1 MTTVKNLK
9 ADISSIS
16 LSSEWLEE
24 LWIACATRSV
34 KYCYWPESS
43 TQGCILVLTSL
54 CDFQVDVTRW
64 YLWKLADNFEIL
76 QIILKSWKWFQTNCT
91 TLQSTSFST
100 VSSHKLLV
108 ILSLIWLAN
117 NFLLKFNCVTINQ
130 ILFQIII
137 LHYSKRRH

>member
-24 LWIACATRSV
+24 LWIACATIRSV

-43 TQGCILVLTSL
+43 TQGCTLVLTSL

-64 YLWKLADNFEIL
+64 YLWKLADDFEIL

-91 TLQSTSFST
+91 TLQSISFST

-108 ILSLIWLAN
+108 ILSLIWLAMVISYLSLTVWPLIKYY
-117 NFLLKFNCVTINQ
+117 FKL
-130 ILFQIII
+130 
-137 LHYSKRRH
+137 

>member
-54 CDFQVDVTRW
+54 WDFQVDVTRW
-64 YLWKLADNFEIL
+64 YLWKLADDFEIL

-91 TLQSTSFST
+91 ILQSTSFST
-100 VSSHKLLV
+100 VSSRKLLV
-108 ILSLIWLAN
+108 ILSLIWLAMVISYLSLTVWPLIKYY
-117 NFLLKFNCVTINQ
+117 FKL
-130 ILFQIII
+130 
-137 LHYSKRRH
+137 